1 MFLPLF
7 LRPMGALY
15 LCMAFSVS
23 MQATALTFEEALAT
37 AEQTSPGLQSQ
48 SLTASAAREDSLAA
62 GKLPDPRLVLGLQ
75 NLPVQGNDR
84 GQLNADGMTM
94 QMVGVMQEVPNR
106 SRRAAERALAE
117 ASIERSEAEYRVM
130 RLNVRLATA
139 DAWLQVHKLEQQL
152 AQFEALFE
160 QNRVLAAAVDAR
172 IRAGQGMLA
181 DRPVAALERLMLDDR
196 QDQLRS
202 ELAQARATLRN
213 WTGDAA
219 GQPTSGS
226 WPQWRVA
233 ASDYWAQ
240 LNGQPA
246 LALYEPLGR
255 ERQASVALAAADKRP
270 DWSWELAYQRRA
282 AGLND
287 MMSVQVSV
295 GLPVFPG
302 ARQNRRLAARELE
315 VTGLAYE
322 RELILRELASELE
335 SALAERERAERALE
349 RIRGGQLPLAAER
362 ADLAFADY
370 RGGRGTLEALVSARS
385 QHIEARLDEIQRT
398 AAVAASH
405 ARLQLN
411 FGEQP

>member
-1 MFLPLF
+1 MYLPSF
-7 LRPMGALY
+7 LRPLGALQ
-15 LCMAFSVS
+15 LCMALSVP
-23 MQATALTFEEALAT
+23 MQAAALTFEEALST
-37 AEQTSPGLQSQ
+37 AEQTSPGLKAQ
-48 SLTASAAREDSLAA
+48 SLSTRASREDSLAA

-75 NLPVQGNDR
+75 NLPVQGDNR
-84 GQLNADGMTM
+84 GQINADGMTM
-94 QMVGVMQEVPNR
+94 QMVGLMQEVPNR
-106 SRRAAERALAE
+106 SRRAAELALAE
-117 ASIERSEAEYRVM
+117 ASTERSEAEYRLM

-139 DAWLQVHKLEQQL
+139 DAWLQVHKIERQL
-152 AQFEALFE
+152 AQFGALFE

-196 QDQLRS
+196 QDQLHS
-202 ELAQARATLRN
+202 DLAQARATLRS
-213 WTGDAA
+213 WAGDAA

-226 WPQWRVA
+226 WPQWHVD
-233 ASDYWAQ
+233 ASLYRAQ
-240 LNGQPA
+240 LNQQPA
-246 LALYEPLGR
+246 LALYQPLGR
-255 ERQASVALAAADKRP
+255 ERQAGVALAAADKRP

-287 MMSVQVSV
+287 MMSVQVSI

-322 RELILRELASELE
+322 RELILRELIRELE

-362 ADLAFADY
+362 AELAFADY
-370 RGGRGTLEALVSARS
+370 RGGRGSLEALVSARS
-385 QHIEARLDEIQRT
+385 QHIEARLDEIERT
-398 AAVAASH
+398 AAVAVSH